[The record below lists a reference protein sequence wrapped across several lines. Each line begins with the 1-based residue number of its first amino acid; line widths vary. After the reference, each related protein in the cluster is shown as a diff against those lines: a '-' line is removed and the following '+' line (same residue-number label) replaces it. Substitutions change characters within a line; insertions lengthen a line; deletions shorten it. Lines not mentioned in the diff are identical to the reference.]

1 MGAFY
6 DKNSGETTY
15 TIRETTGT
23 NMSTV
28 IKTDKRNCKN
38 NIELMFN
45 DTGIRPGK
53 EYQVVVEAKGCKG
66 AKAVTGAITIKTD
79 KTIKP
84 QIVAEKER
92 FQEEV
97 LLYVAVFD
105 IMKSHRI

>member
-1 MGAFY
+1 MGAFN

-15 TIRETTGT
+15 TIKETTGT

-28 IKTDKRNCKN
+28 INTAKRNWKN

-66 AKAVTGAITIKTD
+66 AKAVTDAITIKTD
-79 KTIKP
+79 NTIKP
-84 QIVAEKER
+84 QIVVEKER

-105 IMKSHRI
+105 IMKSH